1 MSLDFFTEV
10 ERKIPS
16 DLFVEIF
23 QPSFPRKI
31 SALYDKY
38 KIKYDLFSAL
48 PKTLFAR
55 IQNPTVNAGL
65 DRPGFS
71 ANQPLQ
77 QSLLHCYFC
86 QHQIPAAFH
95 YDVRAAK

>member
-10 ERKIPS
+10 ERKIPR

-38 KIKYDLFSAL
+38 KIKYEFVLFSA
-48 PKTLFAR
+48 KDFVCKNSESNSKCWVR
-55 IQNPTVNAGL
+55 QNW
-65 DRPGFS
+65 F
-71 ANQPLQ
+71 
-77 QSLLHCYFC
+77 
-86 QHQIPAAFH
+86 
-95 YDVRAAK
+95 